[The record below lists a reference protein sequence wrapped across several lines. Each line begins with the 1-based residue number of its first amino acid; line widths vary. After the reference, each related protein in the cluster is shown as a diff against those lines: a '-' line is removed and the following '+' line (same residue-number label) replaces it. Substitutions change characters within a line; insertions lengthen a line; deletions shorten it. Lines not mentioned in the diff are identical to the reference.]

1 MKIHE
6 HCVGSIVR
14 VYSSFNEQVYH
25 ETIVLEPI
33 EKDPTEHLICRP
45 IIENGKF
52 ASIQGASLIAEIT
65 KPDTGR
71 VYKYKI
77 EKQGFIQVKGNV
89 YYVIVS
95 REDANEFNRRGE
107 YRVSFSNIG
116 SIQVGP
122 HSRVID
128 CHIKDISPR
137 GVGLSIHRDT
147 GFKGKPGDEVSI
159 HFRHNKSD
167 ERYHVIGHIVRVED
181 SNINKNFITV
191 GCAIDEKTQH
201 WTNLVT
207 KEQRVELKLKK
218 GIRA

>member
-6 HCVGSIVR
+6 HCAGSIVR
-14 VYSSFNEQVYH
+14 VYSSFNEEVYH

-33 EKDPTEHLICRP
+33 EKDPTDHLICKP

-52 ASIQGASLIAEIT
+52 ASIQGVSLIAEIT

-77 EKQGFIQVKGNV
+77 EKQGFVPLKGNV
-89 YYVIVS
+89 YYVIIS
-95 REDANEFNRRGE
+95 REDVTEYNRRGE
-107 YRVSFSNIG
+107 YRVSFNNMG
-116 SIQVGP
+116 SMQVG
-122 HSRVID
+122 HHTRAID
-128 CHIKDISPR
+128 CHIRDISPC
-137 GVGLSIHRDT
+137 GIGLAVRKDT

-159 HFRHNKSD
+159 HFRHNKS
-167 ERYHVIGHIVRVED
+167 EEKYHVIGHIVRVED
-181 SNINKNFITV
+181 STINKNFIVV
-191 GCAIDEKTQH
+191 GCSIDEKTQH

-218 GIRA
+218 GTRA